1 MFFSL
6 PPPPPPPP
14 PPPLSQ
20 AEQPA
25 SRQQVMAFVQQL
37 FDFVEGALAAGSSVL
52 IHCLAGAHRAG
63 TTGCLLL
70 MHKTGL
76 GADQA
81 SKYCKGKGYH
91 GLDDF
96 GTPHMT
102 AVLGPHDL
110 PTTSLTY
117 GLTLLLGHPH
127 RPGDAYGPGGAPCD
141 QPHRRAAQTAPDLR
155 DGSATVKCSA

>member
-1 MFFSL
+1 MLALCVRLRCSL
-6 PPPPPPPP
+6 SLSYTSLK
-14 PPPLSQ
+14 LSQ

-76 GADQA
+76 GADQV
-81 SKYCKGKGYH
+81 SK
-91 GLDDF
+91 
-96 GTPHMT
+96 
-102 AVLGPHDL
+102 
-110 PTTSLTY
+110 
-117 GLTLLLGHPH
+117 
-127 RPGDAYGPGGAPCD
+127 
-141 QPHRRAAQTAPDLR
+141 
-155 DGSATVKCSA
+155 

>member
-6 PPPPPPPP
+6 SLSTHTHII
-14 PPPLSQ
+14 LSQ

-37 FDFVEGALAAGSSVL
+37 FDFVEAALAAGSSVL

-76 GADQA
+76 GADQVRTSRCLRHA
-81 SKYCKGKGYH
+81 TH
-91 GLDDF
+91 DRD
-96 GTPHMT
+96 
-102 AVLGPHDL
+102 AGPPRPAHDL
-110 PTTSLTY
+110 TY
-117 GLTLLLGHPH
+117 ILCYLVTHTDQATRMAQAARPVINPIGGLPKLL
-127 RPGDAYGPGGAPCD
+127 RTFETD
-141 QPHRRAAQTAPDLR
+141 RRQ
-155 DGSATVKCSA
+155 